1 MTSLNFKDCPYIS
14 DHIRIEFDGKLYNA
28 REGDT
33 VASALLRND
42 IRLIGRSFKY
52 HRPRGIYTCGIE
64 EPNALVQILNE
75 HNEPNTRAT
84 IKRAYDGIKVSSQ
97 NRWPSLSF
105 DIGSINNILSPI
117 FSAGFYYKTFMGPKG
132 FWKKIY
138 EPLIRRTAGLGKPPK
153 NFRSKSI
160 HQNHNVD
167 ILIVG
172 GGLTGLIAARKLID
186 TEHEVLLVE
195 HDSFLGGI
203 LKNSNKIKKI
213 DGKKPYD
220 WIIETEKLIKKSKNI
235 KILKNTLVTTYNFTN
250 HLIALEDKFVGKKID
265 TNKSELTLHKIRTTN
280 TILAN
285 GHIERFISF
294 RNNDLPGVM
303 LASSFEKYMHRYG
316 VVPED
321 KLAIFTNNSSTF
333 SLLKSLVNQGYKPK
347 AYIDSRDPANI
358 EVEIKDFIK
367 KNNISFYPGHEVE
380 GCEGN
385 KSIEKIFVRDRFL
398 KIKSRDILVQI
409 TDASMLCVSGGY
421 NPDIHLFTQSK
432 GLVKWDEKIISF
444 KPETPFQNT
453 ITLGSVSGNFDFKN
467 ISEEVN
473 KKLSPF
479 KIVKY
484 NAEIEANI
492 SENFSIEELWETK
505 NNNQRKSNWSKSF
518 IDLHND
524 VTTKDLKQAIKE
536 GYDRI
541 EHLKRY
547 TTNSMGTDQGK
558 ISSINSLGIVSKILN
573 KKIAEVG
580 TTTYRPPYAPLSFG
594 AIAGRSTYEY
604 YDPERKTPIHNWHIK
619 NNAVFEDVGQW
630 KRPWY
635 FKKDES
641 ESMHQAVQRESKQTR
656 KTAGIIDGSTLGKI
670 EIKGKDAL
678 KFMNLMYT
686 NAFTKM
692 KPMTSR
698 YALILGEDGMIMD
711 DGIVCKINDKHFIAT
726 TTSSGAPKVLSHME
740 EFLQT
745 EWPHLQV
752 FLNSITEQFTTF
764 NISGPKSREII
775 SKVFTDI
782 DFSNEN
788 FPFMTFKTFDYKN
801 TQTRIMRASFT
812 GELGYEIYISPK
824 HALELWEQI
833 FNYGKEF
840 NLVPYGT
847 ETMHLLR
854 AEKGYV
860 VIGQETD
867 GTVTP
872 LDLNFNWMIGK
883 KKKDFI
889 GKRSL
894 TRSDTAR
901 EDRKQL
907 VGIVPLDKSQFI
919 EEGQH
924 IVECENLPS
933 KIKTPIEYLGH
944 VSSSYH
950 SPNLNHCISMAMIK
964 SGNKLMGKKLFV
976 STPKGTKNIPV
987 EVVSPVFIDPEN
999 KRLTS

>member
-1 MTSLNFKDCPYIS
+1 MSSLTLKDCPYITDS
-14 DHIRIEFDGKLYNA
+14 IQIEFDGKIYNA
-28 REGDT
+28 KDGDT
-33 VASALLRND
+33 VASALLRNE

-172 GGLTGLIAARKLID
+172 GGLTGLMAARKFINTD
-186 TEHEVLLVE
+186 HEVLLLE
-195 HDSFLGGI
+195 QDSFLGGV
-203 LKNSNKIKKI
+203 LKNSNKVSRIN
-213 DGKKPYD
+213 GKKAFD
-220 WIIETEKLIKKSKNI
+220 WINETEQLILQSKNI

-250 HLIALEDKFVGKKID
+250 HLIALEDKFSGKKID
-265 TNKSELTLHKIRTTN
+265 TNKSELTLHKIRTDN

-303 LASSFEKYMHRYG
+303 LASSFEKYIHRYG
-316 VVPED
+316 LVPD
-321 KLAIFTNNSSTF
+321 KNPVIFTNNSSTI
-333 SLLKSLVNQGYKPK
+333 SLAKSLVKQNCIPA
-347 AYIDSRDPANI
+347 AYIDSRDEKNI
-358 EVEIKDFIK
+358 EEEIKKFLK
-367 KNNISFYPGHEVE
+367 ENNIKFYPASEVE
-380 GCEGN
+380 GCDGN
-385 KSIEKIFVRDRFL
+385 KKVETINIRKDNKIIT
-398 KIKSRDILVQI
+398 IK
-409 TDASMLCVSGGY
+409 ASMLCPSGGF

-432 GLVKWDEKIISF
+432 GLVKWDENIISF
-444 KPETPFQNT
+444 KPDTAFQKT
-453 ITLGSVSGNFDFKN
+453 LTLGSVSGNYNFQKINKEIEDKLSFLKINNEDFK
-467 ISEEVN
+467 
-473 KKLSPF
+473 
-479 KIVKY
+479 
-484 NAEIEANI
+484 IETNVT
-492 SENFSIEELWETK
+492 ENFSIKELWETK
-505 NNNQRKSNWSKSF
+505 NEKKSNWSKSF

-524 VTTKDLKQAIKE
+524 VTTKDLKQAINE

-558 ISSINSLGIVSKILN
+558 ISSINSLGIVSNILK
-573 KKIAEVG
+573 KKISEVG
-580 TTTYRPPYAPLSFG
+580 TTTYRPPYAPLSFA

-619 NNAVFEDVGQW
+619 NKAIFEDVGQW

-635 FKKDES
+635 FKKFEN
-641 ESMHQAVQRESKQTR
+641 ETMHQAVQRESKQTR
-656 KTAGIIDGSTLGKI
+656 ETAGIIDGSTLGKI

-678 KFMNLMYT
+678 EFMNLMYT

-698 YALILGEDGMIMD
+698 YALMLGEDGMIMD
-711 DGIVCKINDKHFIAT
+711 DGIICKINDKHFIAT
-726 TTSSGAPKVLSHME
+726 TTSSGAPKVLAHME

-752 FLNSITEQFTTF
+752 YLNSITEQFTTF
-764 NISGPKSREII
+764 NISGPKTREII
-775 SKVFTDI
+775 SEVFKGI

-788 FPFMTFKTFDYKN
+788 FPFMTFKTFNYKN
-801 TQTRIMRASFT
+801 TQARIMRASFT
-812 GELGYEIYISPK
+812 GELGYEIYISPN
-824 HALELWEQI
+824 HALELWETI
-833 FNYGKEF
+833 FKFGKKF
-840 NLVPYGT
+840 DLVPYGT

-872 LDLNFNWMIGK
+872 IDINFNWMIGK

-894 TRSDTAR
+894 KRSDTVR

-907 VGIVPLDKSQFI
+907 VGVVPLNKSQFI

-924 IVECENLPS
+924 IVECENLPR
-933 KIKTPIEYLGH
+933 KIKKPINYLGH
-944 VSSSYH
+944 ISSSYH
-950 SPNLNHCISMAMIK
+950 SPNLKHCISMAMIK
-964 SGNKLMGKKLFV
+964 GGNKLMGKKLYV
-976 STPKGTKNIPV
+976 STSIGTKNIPV
-987 EVVSPVFIDPEN
+987 EIVSPVFIDPEN
-999 KRLTS
+999 KRLVS

>member
-1 MTSLNFKDCPYIS
+1 MSSLTLKDCPYIS
-14 DHIRIEFDGKLYNA
+14 DSIQIKFDGKIYNA
-28 REGDT
+28 KEGDT
-33 VASALLRND
+33 VASALLRNE

-172 GGLTGLIAARKLID
+172 GGLTGLMAARKLINTD
-186 TEHEVLLVE
+186 HEVLLVE
-195 HDSFLGGI
+195 QDSFLGGV
-203 LKNSNKIKKI
+203 LKNSNKVSKI
-213 DGKKPYD
+213 NGKKAFD
-220 WIIETEKLIKKSKNI
+220 WINETEQLILNSKNI
-235 KILKNTLVTTYNFTN
+235 KILRNTLVTTYNFTN
-250 HLIALEDKFVGKKID
+250 HLIALEDKFSGKKID
-265 TNKSELTLHKIRTTN
+265 TNKSELTLHKIRTDN

-303 LASSFEKYMHRYG
+303 LASSFEKYIHRYG
-316 VVPED
+316 LVPD
-321 KLAIFTNNSSTF
+321 KNPVIFTNNSSTL
-333 SLLKSLVNQGYKPK
+333 SLAKSLVKHKCVPA
-347 AYIDSRDPANI
+347 AYIDSRDEKDI
-358 EVEIKDFIK
+358 EEDIK
-367 KNNISFYPGHEVE
+367 KFLKDNNIRFYPASEVE
-380 GCEGN
+380 GCDGN
-385 KSIEKIFVRDRFL
+385 KKVETINIRKDNKIIT
-398 KIKSRDILVQI
+398 IK
-409 TDASMLCVSGGY
+409 ASMLCPSGGF

-432 GLVKWDEKIISF
+432 GLVKWDESIISF
-444 KPETPFQNT
+444 KPDTAFQKT
-453 ITLGSVSGNFDFKN
+453 LTLGSVSGNYNFQKINKEIEDKLSFLKINNDDFK
-467 ISEEVN
+467 
-473 KKLSPF
+473 
-479 KIVKY
+479 
-484 NAEIEANI
+484 IETNVT
-492 SENFSIEELWETK
+492 ENFSIKELWETK
-505 NNNQRKSNWSKSF
+505 NEKKSNWSKSF

-524 VTTKDLKQAIKE
+524 VTTKDLKQAINE

-558 ISSINSLGIVSKILN
+558 ISSINSLGIVSNILK
-573 KKIAEVG
+573 KKISEVG
-580 TTTYRPPYAPLSFG
+580 TTTYRPPYAPLSFA

-619 NNAVFEDVGQW
+619 NKAIFEDVGQW

-635 FKKDES
+635 FKKFEN
-641 ESMHQAVQRESKQTR
+641 ETMHQAVQRESKQTR
-656 KTAGIIDGSTLGKI
+656 ETAGIIDGSTLGKI

-678 KFMNLMYT
+678 EFMNLMYT

-698 YALILGEDGMIMD
+698 YALMLGEDGMIMD
-711 DGIVCKINDKHFIAT
+711 DGIICKINDKHFIAT
-726 TTSSGAPKVLSHME
+726 TTSSGAPKVLAHME

-752 FLNSITEQFTTF
+752 YLNSITEQFTTF
-764 NISGPKSREII
+764 NISGPKTREII
-775 SKVFTDI
+775 SEVFKEI

-788 FPFMTFKTFDYKN
+788 FPFMTFKTFNYKN
-801 TQTRIMRASFT
+801 TQARIMRASFT
-812 GELGYEIYISPK
+812 GELGYEIYISPN
-824 HALELWEQI
+824 HALELWETI
-833 FNYGKEF
+833 FKFGKKF
-840 NLVPYGT
+840 DLVPYGT

-872 LDLNFNWMIGK
+872 IDINFNWMIGK

-894 TRSDTAR
+894 KRSDTIR

-907 VGIVPLDKSQFI
+907 VGVLPLNKSQFI

-924 IVECENLPS
+924 IVECENLPR
-933 KIKTPIEYLGH
+933 KIKTPINYLGH
-944 VSSSYH
+944 ISSSYH
-950 SPNLNHCISMAMIK
+950 SPNLKHCISMAMIK
-964 SGNKLMGKKLFV
+964 GGNKLMGKKLYV
-976 STPKGTKNIPV
+976 STSKGTKNIPV
-987 EVVSPVFIDPEN
+987 EIVSPVFIDPEN
-999 KRLTS
+999 KRLVS

>member
-1 MTSLNFKDCPYIS
+1 MSSLDNNKCNYIKKNK
-14 DHIRIEFDGKLYNA
+14 IKIFFDGKQYDA
-28 REGDT
+28 FEGDT
-33 VASALLRND
+33 VASALIRNN
-42 IRLIGRSFKY
+42 IKLIGRSFKY
-52 HRPRGIYTCGIE
+52 HRPRGIYTCGVE

-84 IKRAYDGIKVSSQ
+84 IKSAYDGINIISQ

-132 FWKKIY
+132 FWKRIY

-172 GGLTGLIAARKLID
+172 GGLSGLIAARKLIN
-186 TEHEVLLVE
+186 TSYEVLLIE
-195 HDSFLGGI
+195 QDSFLGGI
-203 LKNSNKIKKI
+203 LKNSNKINQI
-213 DGKKPYD
+213 DNKQTVD
-220 WIIETEKLIKKSKNI
+220 WVNETENLILKSKNI

-250 HLIALEDKFVGKKID
+250 HLIALEDKFPGKKID
-265 TNKSELTLHKIRTTN
+265 INKSELTLHKIRTTN

-303 LASSFEKYMHRYG
+303 LASSFEKYIHRYG
-316 VVPED
+316 VVPETSPV
-321 KLAIFTNNSSTF
+321 IFTNNSSTI
-333 SLLKSLVNQGYKPK
+333 SLVKSLVNLKCKPA
-347 AYIDSRDPANI
+347 AYIDSRSTQNI
-358 EVEIKDFIK
+358 EDEIKNYIK
-367 KNNISFYPGHEVE
+367 DNDILFYPESEVE
-380 GCEGN
+380 GCDGN
-385 KSIEKIFVRDRFL
+385 MKVEKIHIRQRNSMFT
-398 KIKSRDILVQI
+398 IN
-409 TDASMLCVSGGY
+409 APMLCPSGGF

-444 KPETPFQNT
+444 KPNTAFQNT
-453 ITLGSVSGNFDFKN
+453 VTLGSVSGNYNFQN
-467 ISEEVN
+467 ICKEIED
-473 KKLSPF
+473 KLSF
-479 KIVKY
+479 LKANKY
-484 NAEIEANI
+484 NIEIETNVSANY
-492 SENFSIEELWETK
+492 SIEELWETK
-505 NNNQRKSNWSKSF
+505 SNKKSNWSKSF

-524 VTTKDLKQAIKE
+524 VTIDDLKQAIKE

-573 KKIAEVG
+573 KKISEVG
-580 TTTYRPPYAPLSFG
+580 TTTYRPPYAPLSFA
-594 AIAGRSTYEY
+594 AIAGRSTYEF

-635 FKKDES
+635 FRKYKS
-641 ESMHQAVQRESKQTR
+641 ETMYQAVQRESKLTR
-656 KTAGIIDGSTLGKI
+656 QSAGILDGSTLGKI

-678 KFMNLMYT
+678 EFMNLMYT

-698 YALILGEDGMIMD
+698 YALMLGEDGMIMD
-711 DGIVCKINDKHFIAT
+711 DGIICKINDKHFIAT

-752 FLNSITEQFTTF
+752 YLNSITEQFTTF
-764 NISGPKSREII
+764 NISGPKTREII
-775 SKVFTDI
+775 SKVFREI
-782 DFSNEN
+782 DFSNES
-788 FPFMTFKTFDYKN
+788 FPFMSFKIFNYKN
-801 TQTRIMRASFT
+801 TQARIMRASFT
-812 GELGYEIYISPK
+812 GELGYEIYISPN
-824 HALELWEQI
+824 HALDLWETI
-833 FNYGKEF
+833 FKYGKEF
-840 NLVPYGT
+840 DLVPYGT

-872 LDLNFNWMIGK
+872 IDINFNWMIGK
-883 KKKDFI
+883 NKKDFI

-894 TRSDTAR
+894 KRSDTMR

-907 VGIVPLDKSQFI
+907 VGIIPINKSQFI

-924 IVECENLPS
+924 VVECESLPS
-933 KIKTPIEYLGH
+933 KIKTPIDYLGH

-964 SGNKLMGKKLFV
+964 GGKKLMGKKLFV
-976 STPKGTKNIPV
+976 STSKGNKNIPV
-987 EVVSPVFIDPEN
+987 EIVNSVFLDPEN

>member
-1 MTSLNFKDCPYIS
+1 MPSLENKDCNYITNKK
-14 DHIRIEFDGKLYNA
+14 IKITFDGKSYSA
-28 REGDT
+28 YEGDT
-33 VASALLRND
+33 ITSALLRNN

-84 IKRAYDGIKVSSQ
+84 VKGVYNGINISSQ

-105 DIGSINNILSPI
+105 DIGAINNILSPI

-172 GGLTGLIAARKLID
+172 GGLSGLIAARKLID
-186 TEHEVLLVE
+186 TDNEVLLIE
-195 HDSFLGGI
+195 QDCFLGGI
-203 LKNSNKIKKI
+203 LKNSNKVNRI
-213 DGKKPYD
+213 DGKKVFE
-220 WIIETEKLIKKSKNI
+220 WINETEKLILKSKNV
-235 KILKNTLVTTYNFTN
+235 KILRNTLVTTYNFTN
-250 HLIALEDKFVGKKID
+250 HLIALENKFAGKKID

-303 LASSFEKYMHRYG
+303 LASSFEKYIHRYG
-316 VVPED
+316 VVPD
-321 KLAIFTNNSSTF
+321 KNPAIFSNNSSTI
-333 SLLKSLVNQGYKPK
+333 SLVKSLINLGCKPS
-347 AYIDSRDPANI
+347 AYIDSRNKKDI
-358 EVEIKDFIK
+358 EDEVKNYLKE
-367 KNNISFYPGHEVE
+367 NNIQFYPEAEVE
-380 GCEGN
+380 GCDGN
-385 KSIEKIFVRDRFL
+385 KKVERINIRQGNSIFSIN
-398 KIKSRDILVQI
+398 
-409 TDASMLCVSGGY
+409 TSMLCPSGGF

-444 KPETPFQNT
+444 KPDTAFQNT
-453 ITLGSVSGNFDFKN
+453 ITLGSVSGNYNFK
-467 ISEEVN
+467 EVC
-473 KKLSPF
+473 KEIDEKLSF
-479 KIVKY
+479 LKINKLNIEIDTNVK
-484 NAEIEANI
+484 N
-492 SENFSIEELWETK
+492 NFSIKELWETK
-505 NNNQRKSNWSKSF
+505 SDKKSRWSKSF

-524 VTTKDLKQAIKE
+524 VTTKDLKQAIAE

-558 ISSINSLGIVSKILN
+558 ISSINSLGIVAKILN
-573 KKIAEVG
+573 KKISEVG
-580 TTTYRPPYAPLSFG
+580 TTTYRPPYAPLSFA

-604 YDPERKTPIHNWHIK
+604 YDPERKTPIHNWHIT
-619 NNAVFEDVGQW
+619 NDAVFEDVGQW

-635 FKKDES
+635 FKSYDKET
-641 ESMHQAVQRESKQTR
+641 MHQAVQRESKQTR
-656 KTAGIIDGSTLGKI
+656 QTAGILDGSTLGKI

-678 KFMNLMYT
+678 EFMNLVYT

-698 YALILGEDGMIMD
+698 YALMLGEDGMIMD
-711 DGIVCKINDKHFIAT
+711 DGIICKINDKHFIAT
-726 TTSSGAPKVLSHME
+726 TTSSGAPKVLAHME

-752 FLNSITEQFTTF
+752 YLNSITEQFTTF
-764 NISGPKSREII
+764 NISGPKAREII
-775 SKVFTDI
+775 SKVFTEI

-788 FPFMTFKTFDYKN
+788 FPFMTFKTFDYKD
-801 TQTRIMRASFT
+801 TQARIMRASFT
-812 GELGYEIYISPK
+812 GELGYEIYICPK
-824 HALELWEQI
+824 HALELWEKI
-833 FNYGKEF
+833 FSHGKKF
-840 NLVPYGT
+840 DLVQYGT

-872 LDLNFNWMIGK
+872 IDINFNWMIGK

-894 TRSDTAR
+894 KRSDTIR

-907 VGIVPLDKSQFI
+907 VGIVPIDKSQFI

-933 KIKTPIEYLGH
+933 KIRTPIEYLGH

-964 SGNKLMGKKLFV
+964 SGNKLMGKKFFV
-976 STPKGTKNIPV
+976 STSKGTKNIPV
-987 EVVSPVFIDPEN
+987 EIVNPVFIDPEN
-999 KRLTS
+999 KKLIS